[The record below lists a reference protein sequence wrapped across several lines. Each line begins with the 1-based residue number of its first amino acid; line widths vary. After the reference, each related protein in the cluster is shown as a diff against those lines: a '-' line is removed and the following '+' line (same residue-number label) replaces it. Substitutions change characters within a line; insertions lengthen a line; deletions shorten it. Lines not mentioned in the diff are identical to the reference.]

1 MKNAFFWGI
10 ACWNSSKITN
20 FENFTHF
27 QGFFTRLP
35 IFASFGGSYGKKILK
50 KGQMS
55 WNWSHLSGKHDF
67 WAKFSSRAKIDR
79 GAPGVPPRTWQGL
92 SDVALIRVKNKLT
105 KTSIQVSNL
114 MSSGAKRGKKSVWA
128 STFEWPLFQRVLK
141 SNQGSESVKEH
152 QSGPLECYYW
162 TIKNR
167 KVCLRRFWNF
177 LPDWGWQKE
186 RVHSKCTVQLK
197 AT

>member
-1 MKNAFFWGI
+1 MQYLKRKHFSHRIQFHTGKVWFIWKKNEKITFLSFSCQNFCFFSNKSYFFLFENEFYVKNAFFWGI

-79 GAPGVPPRTWQGL
+79 GGSWSPPPRTWQGL
-92 SDVALIRVKNKLT
+92 SDVALIRVK
-105 KTSIQVSNL
+105 SFASNR
-114 MSSGAKRGKKSVWA
+114 M
-128 STFEWPLFQRVLK
+128 
-141 SNQGSESVKEH
+141 
-152 QSGPLECYYW
+152 
-162 TIKNR
+162 
-167 KVCLRRFWNF
+167 NF
-177 LPDWGWQKE
+177 F
-186 RVHSKCTVQLK
+186 
-197 AT
+197 